1 MAIITLSRELGS
13 LGTEIADTL
22 SSRLGYSKLDKESLE
37 VLLKNLGMTEP
48 RFDGDDEKRPG
59 FWEQFTLEKNRYFTF
74 MKSAMYRFAGEKDCI
89 IVGRGANIIFRGIPG
104 ALKLRIIAP
113 PKVRVARLRERLG
126 IDEQQTLR
134 MIHQSDHDRAGYHK
148 YFFNAAWDSPADYD
162 LVVNTATISPAETCD
177 MVSALLRSPTYADVG
192 DLARDVLLDLRIAQD
207 VIVAIVYRER
217 VPVMY
222 LDVVCDNGAVALHG
236 TVRFPAAMDRCV
248 EIAGTVEGVA
258 KVVSYLEVVEYAYY
272 AGVGIGPP

>member
-37 VLLKNLGMTEP
+37 VLLKKLGMTEQQFV
-48 RFDGDDEKRPG
+48 RDDEKKPG
-59 FWEQFTLEKNRYFTF
+59 FWEQFTQEKDRYFSF
-74 MKSAMYRFAGEKDCI
+74 MKAAMYRFAGEKDCI

-126 IDEQQTLR
+126 IDDQHALR

-148 YFFNAAWDSPADYD
+148 YFFNALWDSPAEYD
-162 LVVNTATISPAETCD
+162 LVVNTAAISPAEICST
-177 MVSALLRSPTYADVG
+177 VSALLRSPTYAEAG
-192 DLARDVLLDLRIAQD
+192 DRARDVLRDWRIAQD
-207 VIVAIVYRER
+207 VTIAIVYRER
-217 VPVMY
+217 VPVVS
-222 LDVVCDNGAVALHG
+222 LDVVCDKGVVALHG
-236 TVRFPAAMDRCV
+236 AVQFSASMDRCV
-248 EIAGTVEGVA
+248 EVAGTVEGVA

-272 AGVGIGPP
+272 AGM